1 MRIFLEIGAA
11 LKILEIG
18 NVPAIFGPIGG
29 PLAVFAPRCS
39 PGGGLEFRIIRASG
53 QTLSPS
59 NSGPGGY
66 SGRCYG
72 AGDLSEKKEAM
83 TEELFRDDAYARE
96 CEATVTGVDERGIQL
111 DRTVFYAAG
120 GGQPGD
126 SGILRCGDGR
136 RVAITDTVKS
146 TGLGLH
152 LHVPAEGAPVLAAG
166 DRVMAAIDWDR
177 RFAHMRMHSALHLLC
192 AAVEGGVTGGSIGAG
207 KSRLDF
213 DLPDTSL
220 DKERIAADL
229 NRLVAEDH
237 PLDAQ
242 WITEEELAAH
252 PDLVR
257 TMSVKP
263 PLGSG
268 RVRLMEIPGVDLQ
281 PCGGTHVRRTG
292 EIGRLRVG
300 KIENKGRHN
309 RRINIHFDE

>member
-1 MRIFLEIGAA
+1 
-11 LKILEIG
+11 
-18 NVPAIFGPIGG
+18 
-29 PLAVFAPRCS
+29 
-39 PGGGLEFRIIRASG
+39 
-53 QTLSPS
+53 
-59 NSGPGGY
+59 
-66 SGRCYG
+66 
-72 AGDLSEKKEAM
+72 M
-83 TEELFRDDAYARE
+83 TEELFRENAYAKE
-96 CEATVTGVDERGIQL
+96 CEATVAEVGERGIQL
-111 DRTVFYAAG
+111 DRTVYYAAG

-126 SGILRCGDGR
+126 TGNLRCDDGR
-136 RVAITDTVKS
+136 QVAITDTVKS
-146 TGLGLH
+146 TGSGLH
-152 LHVPAEGAPVLAAG
+152 LHVPAEGGPVLAAG
-166 DRVMAAIDWDR
+166 DKVIAKIDWDR

-192 AAVEGGVTGGSIGAG
+192 AVVEGGVTGGSIGAE

-237 PLDAQ
+237 SVDAQ
-242 WITEEELAAH
+242 WITEEELAAN

-263 PLGSG
+263 PLGLG

-309 RRINIHFDE
+309 RRINIHLDD